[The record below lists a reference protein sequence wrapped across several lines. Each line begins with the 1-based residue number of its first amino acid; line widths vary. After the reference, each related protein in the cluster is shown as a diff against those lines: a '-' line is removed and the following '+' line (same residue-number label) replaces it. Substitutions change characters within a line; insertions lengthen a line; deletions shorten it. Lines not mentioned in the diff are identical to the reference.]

1 MKILILST
9 LVAVGLIGSVSAQI
23 SAIGKP
29 LLFTPEKI
37 NQLRDQPEKWSDL
50 KAKGDQALN
59 LQPAPVKD
67 FTPGQHF
74 SSTDA
79 IEHDDQQ
86 DIALSLHERTENG
99 KAVLDILV
107 TNVSAS
113 AVEIVSE
120 GIAPPWSVWAWF
132 QWEVDGKPAEYLE
145 NIAGNP
151 NAKESWRIPK
161 GGVVLWASIPIRSLQ
176 QISQNA
182 QGQKQW
188 RSAITDKKRHS
199 VTIMPGTQWQKRY
212 LSLLDAATN
221 SPQAQEK
228 IFKIGSGSIE
238 LGQAD
243 TKSPVGGDGK
253 PASQP

>member
-1 MKILILST
+1 MKTSITLILST
-9 LVAVGLIGSVSAQI
+9 LIFVLVSLAAATVACA
-23 SAIGKP
+23 A
-29 LLFTPEKI
+29 E
-37 NQLRDQPEKWSDL
+37 
-50 KAKGDQALN
+50 AKD
-59 LQPAPVKD
+59 V
-67 FTPGQHF
+67 
-74 SSTDA
+74 
-79 IEHDDQQ
+79 
-86 DIALSLHERTENG
+86 ALSLHERTENG
-99 KAVLDILV
+99 NAVLDILV

-145 NIAGNP
+145 NVAGIA

-176 QISQNA
+176 QISENA

-199 VTIMPGTQWQKRY
+199 VTIMPGKQWQKQQR
-212 LSLLDAATN
+212 SLLNAATN
-221 SPQAQEK
+221 ASQEQEK

-238 LGQAD
+238 IGQAD
-243 TKSPVGGDGK
+243 TKSPVGGNGK